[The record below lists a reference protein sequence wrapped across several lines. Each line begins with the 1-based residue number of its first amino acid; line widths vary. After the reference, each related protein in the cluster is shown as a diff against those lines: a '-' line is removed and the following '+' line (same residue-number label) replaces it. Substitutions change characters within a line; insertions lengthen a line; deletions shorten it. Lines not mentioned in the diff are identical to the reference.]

1 MLPRENR
8 LTSGDEIHEVVKR
21 GKRISTQ
28 DLTLHLTKSE
38 GPTKFAFVVGK
49 TTGNAVIRN
58 LVKRRLREISREI
71 VKANPSG
78 NTAVVR
84 AKDNAGAVSYVNLQS
99 QLKDAF
105 QKAVQ

>member
-8 LTSGDEIHEVVKR
+8 LTSGDEIREVVKR

-28 DLTLHLTKSE
+28 DLTLHLIQTE
-38 GPTKFAFVVGK
+38 GPSKFAFVVGK

-78 NTAVVR
+78 NQCVVR
-84 AKDNAGAVSYVNLQS
+84 AKDNAGSVSYVNLKT
-99 QLKDAF
+99 QLQDAF